1 MPTAREGIEFLKAR
15 LDSEHQPA
23 DLPDLL
29 GSAGFAI
36 VFGPTDFVVV
46 SVEPDAPEH
55 VAITC
60 GILKDVTSDRSRLLE
75 CCNTD
80 TANNPGMPIFSHGR
94 DVLLQMRIPIALVAR
109 IPEMLLGS
117 DQRCSAL
124 CSREAGILAARRDLR
139 RAVRLGRGRPGAP
152 VPNRD
157 HGGRLARQLSAP
169 TTAGCANGPPPITS
183 SWPTPRTTP
192 PGSTGARR
200 NSEH

>member
-23 DLPDLL
+23 DLPDLI

-60 GILKDVTSDRSRLLE
+60 GILKDVTSDRSRMLE
-75 CCNTD
+75 YCNTD

-94 DVLLQMRIPIALVAR
+94 DVLLQTRIPIALVAR
-109 IPEMLLGS
+109 VPELLS
-117 DQRCSAL
+117 VQINDAPPYAAEK
-124 CSREAGILAARRDLR
+124 RESWLREEISGEPYVWGGEDLE
-139 RAVRLGRGRPGAP
+139 RLYRIA
-152 VPNRD
+152 
-157 HGGRLARQLSAP
+157 
-169 TTAGCANGPPPITS
+169 TTAVV
-183 SWPTPRTTP
+183 
-192 PGSTGARR
+192 
-200 NSEH
+200 